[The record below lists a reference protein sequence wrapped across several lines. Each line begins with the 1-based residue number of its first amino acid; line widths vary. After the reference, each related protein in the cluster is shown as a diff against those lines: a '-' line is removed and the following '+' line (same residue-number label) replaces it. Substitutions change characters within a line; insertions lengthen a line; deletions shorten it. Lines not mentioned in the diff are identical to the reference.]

1 MEFFQ
6 LKKRSLITCFISLL
20 LSNLS
25 FSQVILDAVGQGTYT
40 VPANVCAI
48 YVEVIGAGGGGGYS
62 SDRGQTTGG
71 GGGGAYA
78 AKKFYV
84 TPGQEIGYHIGQ
96 GGSGGPGTNNGGDTW
111 FFNSSTL
118 LAQGGRGASD
128 NNTAGG
134 LGGSL
139 NNSIGDVRFSGGNGG
154 IGSGNGDC
162 HASGGG
168 GSSAGP
174 GVNGRNGANA
184 QAGNPWWGCS
194 GKTAGVGGQPV
205 AGSWNQG
212 VGGLGAT
219 NNIGGQGDHGFAGSG
234 YGSGGGGAKRG
245 SAIITIESSVPY
257 QVKNGGNGTNG
268 ALRITVFY
276 QHTVNISGLAALCEG
291 TATTLTATANQSVS
305 YTWNVGG
312 TGSTKEVSPV
322 STTTYT
328 VTSTSV
334 STGCINTATHTINVT
349 PKWSLPSSVTGEGEY
364 CVGNTVNL
372 ALEGGHPNAIYEWL
386 EDDCYG
392 TSFNS
397 SSTYS
402 YEPTISQT
410 FYVRTAAHGACA
422 ASACLPITVNVKEAG
437 NSLSVDLD
445 ESTCNVRDNN
455 WVHFYNNGRL
465 LLSVNSFGQN
475 LGKVRAV
482 SYVDPTSQLV
492 AACGHEDN
500 ELYSTSVMNRHWAVY
515 SEVEP
520 SNPIQVRLP
529 FYTSDLSNLISSSQA
544 NANPDDNII
553 AIEGVVLSKYH
564 GPNNVNGQF
573 DDNCI
578 SAGGNEGTT
587 SHGQAGNGLVST
599 YTSIANA
606 QYTQFTINELSELWL
621 HGSDK
626 MTPLGILIDQIIVD
640 CGATPIVKF
649 RADRVSDVE
658 RIEVKGSINGDHWD
672 LINTI
677 ENVNLNFNGPQVLSV
692 VDMSA
697 KNYKY
702 YSVEAFDFAN
712 ESIVNK
718 IVVSNCAHSIN
729 DLQLYP
735 NPSTG
740 EILLDWNSEST
751 AATMVVL
758 SIEGKVVE
766 QILVHQKQK
775 VSLQNLA
782 KGTYW
787 IQVILPNGQQSVQRL
802 ILQ

>member
-6 LKKRSLITCFISLL
+6 LKKRSLIICILYLL
-20 LSNLS
+20 LSNFS
-25 FSQVILDAVGQGTYT
+25 FSQVIRDAVGEGTYT

-48 YVEVIGAGGGGGYS
+48 YVEVIGAGGGGGYAS
-62 SDRGQTTGG
+62 ENGQTTGG

-84 TPGQEIGYHIGQ
+84 SPGQVINYRIGQ
-96 GGSGGPGTNNGGDTW
+96 GGLGSPGTNNGGDTW
-111 FFNSSTL
+111 FFNSSSL

-154 IGSGNGDC
+154 TGSGGGEC

-174 GVNGRNGANA
+174 GANGRNGANA
-184 QAGNPWWGCS
+184 QAGNPAWLCS

-205 AGSWNQG
+205 ADSWNQG

-219 NNIGGQGDHGFAGSG
+219 NTIAGTGSEGFSGTG
-234 YGSGGGGAKRG
+234 YGSGGGGAKKSNATFFGDAWR
-245 SAIITIESSVPY
+245 
-257 QVKNGGNGTNG
+257 VKNGGNGTNG
-268 ALRITVFY
+268 ALRITVYY
-276 QHTVNISGLAALCEG
+276 QHTVNISGLTALCEG
-291 TATTLTATANQSVS
+291 TATTLTAAANQSVS
-305 YTWNVGG
+305 YAWNVGG

-328 VTSTSV
+328 VTSTSA
-334 STGCINTATHTINVT
+334 STGCTNTATHTINVT
-349 PKWSLPSSVTGEGEY
+349 PKWSLPISVIGEGEY

-372 ALEGGHPNAIYEWL
+372 ALEGGHPSAIYEWL
-386 EDDCYG
+386 ENDCNG

-397 SSTYS
+397 LATYS
-402 YEPTISQT
+402 YEPTVSQT

-422 ASACLPITVNVKEAG
+422 ASACLPITVTVNEAG
-437 NSLSVDLD
+437 NNLSVDLD
-445 ESTCNVRDNN
+445 ESTCPVRDNN

-492 AACGHEDN
+492 APCGHEDN

-515 SEVEP
+515 PEVEP
-520 SNPIQVRLP
+520 TNPIQVRLP
-529 FYTSDLSNLISSSQA
+529 FYTTDLTNLISSSQS

-553 AIEGVVLSKYH
+553 AIGGVVLSKYH

-578 SAGGNEGTT
+578 STGGNEGTT

-599 YTSIANA
+599 YSSIPNA

-640 CGATPIVKF
+640 CGTNPIVKF

-658 RIEVKGSINGDHWD
+658 RIEVKGSLNGDIWG
-672 LINTI
+672 LINTF
-677 ENVNLNFNGPQVLSV
+677 ENVDLNFNGSQVLSV
-692 VDMSA
+692 ADMSA

-718 IVVSNCAHSIN
+718 IVVSTCALSIN

-740 EILLDWNSEST
+740 EILLDWNSESIE
-751 AATMVVL
+751 ATMVVL

-766 QILVHQKQK
+766 KMPISQKQK
-775 VSLQNLA
+775 VSLHHLA

-787 IQVILPNGQQSVQRL
+787 IQVILPNGEESVQRL